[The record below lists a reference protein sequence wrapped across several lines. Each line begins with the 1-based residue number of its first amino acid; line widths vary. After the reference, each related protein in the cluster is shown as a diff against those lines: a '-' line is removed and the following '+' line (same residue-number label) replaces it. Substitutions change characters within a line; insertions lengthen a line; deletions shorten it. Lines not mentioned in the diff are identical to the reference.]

1 MSIDFIMGPCVIESE
16 SMTLH
21 IADKLKSLA
30 EACQIDITF
39 KASFDKANRTSVDSF
54 RGPGIDKG
62 LEILAK
68 VKAETGMKV
77 LTDIHQISDVKLCS
91 EVVDV
96 LQIPA
101 FLCRQTDLLVAAGES
116 NCAVNIKKGQFLAP
130 SDMIY
135 AVNKVKSTN
144 TTKPIFVTE
153 RGTSFGYKDLVVDY
167 RSIQIMKETC
177 GCPVVMDVTHAVQQP
192 GANAGSTGGKREFVP
207 ILAKAAVA
215 VGANILFFETHPNP
229 NEALSDGPNAW
240 PLDKMKPLVEQLLSI
255 KEAISNHA
263 ELIV

>member
-1 MSIDFIMGPCVIESE
+1 MSINFIMGPRVIESE
-16 SMTLH
+16 SMTLQ
-21 IADKLKSLA
+21 IAEKLKKLS
-30 EACQIDITF
+30 EDCEVDISF
-39 KASFDKANRTSVDSF
+39 KASFDKANRTSVESF
-54 RGPGIDKG
+54 RGPGIDQG

-68 VKAETGMKV
+68 VKNSTGLNI
-77 LTDIHQISDVKLCS
+77 LTDIHQISDVKPCS
-91 EVVDV
+91 EVVDI

-130 SDMIY
+130 SDMLY
-135 AVNKVKSTN
+135 AVNKVKSTG
-144 TTKPIFVTE
+144 TMYPIYVTE

-215 VGANILFFETHPNP
+215 VGADILFLETHPNP
-229 NEALSDGPNAW
+229 DEALSDGPNAW
-240 PLDKMKPLVEQLLSI
+240 PLDKMKPLIEQLIAI
-255 KEAISNHA
+255 KAVVSTYTES
-263 ELIV
+263 LV